1 MQQRYRGWA
10 LFEALVPAG
19 SSPAGQE
26 MRGAEVG
33 HPVLEHS
40 PQAFWC
46 FALANKARHDLG
58 QAN

>member
-1 MQQRYRGWA
+1 
-10 LFEALVPAG
+10 LFEASVPAG

-26 MRGAEVG
+26 IRGAEVG

-40 PQAFWC
+40 PQAFQGLT
-46 FALANKARHDLG
+46 LANKAHHDLG